1 MNFLKDKRKSI
12 DSSVTRLEG
21 GLATL
26 AKAAD
31 DTAVL
36 QEELAVQ
43 DADIA
48 EKKAVVEEMIEN
60 ITQKSAI
67 AMEQKAKAAEKKA
80 FLEVSNAD
88 IAIKKADADE

>member
-1 MNFLKDKRKSI
+1 MLDGQ
-12 DSSVTRLEG
+12 VTRLEG

-48 EKKAVVEEMIEN
+48 EKKTVVEKMIAD
-60 ITQKSAI
+60 ITEKSEI
-67 AMEQKAKAAEKKA
+67 AGKQQAEAEETKAKLEVDNKIIAEKKA
-80 FLEVSNAD
+80 E
-88 IAIKKADADE
+88 ADE

>member
-1 MNFLKDKRKSI
+1 M
-12 DSSVTRLEG
+12 TRLEG

-43 DADIA
+43 NADIA
-48 EKKAVVEEMIEN
+48 EKKAVVEEMITDIN
-60 ITQKSAI
+60 IKTEI
-67 AMEQKAKAAEKKA
+67 ANKQEAECSEKKS
-80 FLEVSNAD
+80 FLEV
-88 IAIKKADADE
+88 

>member
-1 MNFLKDKRKSI
+1 
-12 DSSVTRLEG
+12 VTRLEG

-43 DADIA
+43 NADIA
-48 EKKAVVEEMIEN
+48 EKKAVVEEMITDIN
-60 ITQKSAI
+60 IKTEI
-67 AMEQKAKAAEKKA
+67 ANKQEAECSEKKS
-80 FLEVSNAD
+80 FLEVQNVE
-88 IAIKKADADE
+88 ITKKKGEADAELAQA

>member
-1 MNFLKDKRKSI
+1 M
-12 DSSVTRLEG
+12 TRLEG

-43 DADIA
+43 NADIA
-48 EKKAVVEEMIEN
+48 EKKAVVEEMITDIN
-60 ITQKSAI
+60 IKTEI
-67 AMEQKAKAAEKKA
+67 ANKQEAE
-80 FLEVSNAD
+80 
-88 IAIKKADADE
+88 